1 MTNEAFARIKID
13 QLLKDTDWRLTD
25 GISVRYE
32 YPLDD
37 GGRADYVLFDRQG
50 RALAALESK
59 STRAYLAAGEADGPA
74 LCGPAWLASL
84 GHRRRRHTL
93 CLPAISSTFH
103 HQLAR
108 HRNRRLG
115 VALALGELQPPRL
128 DRGLSAVALQHDGRC
143 LVERAP
149 HVRVAR
155 LADEALHVDGR
166 AQLSA
171 PRRQAETGGDVA
183 RSAEAAWVVDRGPH
197 RQRGNRANAGHA
209 NEAPATCQSR
219 GQNVHCARAV
229 AFVSKD
235 PWSHRCWPI
244 PARSLCT
251 AIWIAAV
258 AALLTKT
265 ANAETLVHLSRP
277 VWGCVDPNEAAH
289 INDNSNPAKSDPQ
302 WVARTAA
309 DGQCVMLGSVGQWAT
324 LSENYNGLTYVGH
337 RGGIGRTGSFWVPTT
352 ALVIDAKQ
360 STPAVAAPQP
370 TVQTATVKP
379 SIIAVKPS
387 TETTPAPQQAPPLSS
402 PVAAAPEPTPTSSA
416 APSSSPQQS
425 GGSITIWVILGV
437 LFVLGLFGRSKRQK
451 KSAQRKPAKTKGEPP
466 IKPTTGLDFRI
477 HPSSLADA
485 QKLKGKDGTE
495 AVISPKMTRQQATP
509 DEFNKKPSTKSATID
524 FRIHPTSLADAQ
536 KPEAPDSIQTVIAPS
551 DFQVRVES
559 TISQPGKVTLASPNS
574 RSTWHPPG
582 TSVSIAGT
590 TVMDGMLYVGKT
602 GGSYGNYDGCVI
614 DPKLPLGAAAA
625 AEPLGY
631 WPSYQNISPN
641 CRKRYLEWLG
651 RGKRAA
657 DIDIGYV
664 FLYFY
669 GLERR
674 LILEAPPA
682 TEVES
687 LSQEL
692 QRLGSLYSSN
702 GSFNGYSA
710 RLLEAVTFLRD
721 AKSHNSAIFVPDLV
735 VAAGEMPPALK
746 LAIAREV
753 VSGQPLKFELAAAAL
768 IGMRDVWTS
777 HRRVLD
783 RARQPLLQVLRTR
796 FADAFPSGFLVRN
809 RKNSQLAV
817 TYRGATG
824 GLYVDLVVQA
834 GLKGLPDPE
843 TLTWTKL
850 LSLAEGVANE
860 LAPLA
865 KLLAYY
871 PTRAKSL
878 AALVSC
884 PAELRDSIAVDARR
898 WFDALALPAP
908 VPFGLLAKHAIGAES
923 TKWTVRHRRQ
933 ISEAL
938 AAIGCSMEPGPDD
951 AIERLSDE
959 TVVYVI
965 RGVNDGQSREMAV
978 ASAAAMLVANIA
990 KANKAHSTKLEEFW
1004 LSRLPSRL
1012 ALPVSQTER
1021 LRARLAW
1028 YRTSNVAIPKVKRLL
1043 GDATLEERE
1052 LCAWSAT
1059 VATGVTG
1066 NVDKPQIAALE
1077 AIYDALGVARNTLY
1091 TGLHAGVAA
1100 TTNGADEPVEVSNEV
1115 AEFVHPIPP
1124 PPAAKPV
1131 GPDVDRLA
1139 KIRAETESVSAMLAT
1154 IFTEAEAEPEEATP
1168 ASDSPLTG
1176 LDSEH
1181 AALLNKL
1188 VMRPEWVRQEF
1199 EAIAVS
1205 LNLMP
1210 DGALE
1215 AINEWAFDR
1224 YGDALVEDGDPLA
1237 LNLDLLAQDLLAITA
1252 SELK

>member
-1 MTNEAFARIKID
+1 MTNEAFA
-13 QLLKDTDWRLTD
+13 
-25 GISVRYE
+25 
-32 YPLDD
+32 
-37 GGRADYVLFDRQG
+37 
-50 RALAALESK
+50 
-59 STRAYLAAGEADGPA
+59 
-74 LCGPAWLASL
+74 
-84 GHRRRRHTL
+84 
-93 CLPAISSTFH
+93 LP
-103 HQLAR
+103 
-108 HRNRRLG
+108 
-115 VALALGELQPPRL
+115 
-128 DRGLSAVALQHDGRC
+128 C
-143 LVERAP
+143 
-149 HVRVAR
+149 
-155 LADEALHVDGR
+155 
-166 AQLSA
+166 
-171 PRRQAETGGDVA
+171 
-183 RSAEAAWVVDRGPH
+183 
-197 RQRGNRANAGHA
+197 
-209 NEAPATCQSR
+209 
-219 GQNVHCARAV
+219 
-229 AFVSKD
+229 
-235 PWSHRCWPI
+235 SHRCWSI

-251 AIWIAAV
+251 AIWVATV

-265 ANAETLVHLSRP
+265 AHAETLVNLSRP
-277 VWGCVDPNEAAH
+277 VWGCVDPNEAAR

-309 DGQCVMLGSVGQWAT
+309 DGQCVKLGSVGQWAT

-337 RGGIGRTGSFWVPTT
+337 RGGDGRTGSFWVPTT

-360 STPAVAAPQP
+360 STPAVVAPQAA
-370 TVQTATVKP
+370 VQTPTAKQP
-379 SIIAVKPS
+379 IIAVKPP
-387 TETTPAPQQAPPLSS
+387 TETTPAPQQAAPVSL
-402 PVAAAPEPTPTSSA
+402 PVAASREPALTSSA

-425 GGSITIWVILGV
+425 GGSITIWVILSV
-437 LFVLGLFGRSKRQK
+437 LFVLGLFGRSKNQK
-451 KSAQRKPAKTKGEPP
+451 RSAQRKTTKTKGEPST
-466 IKPTTGLDFRI
+466 KPTTSLANRI
-477 HPSSLADA
+477 HQS
-485 QKLKGKDGTE
+485 
-495 AVISPKMTRQQATP
+495 
-509 DEFNKKPSTKSATID
+509 
-524 FRIHPTSLADAQ
+524 SLADAQ
-536 KPEAPDSIQTVIAPS
+536 KPEASTRTQTVIAPS
-551 DFQVRVES
+551 NFQVRVES

-602 GGSYGNYDGCVI
+602 DGSYGSCDGCVI

-692 QRLGSLYSSN
+692 QRLRSLYSSN

-721 AKSHNSAIFVPDLV
+721 AKSHNSAIFVPDLA

-753 VSGQPLKFELAAAAL
+753 VSGHPLKFELAAAAL
-768 IGMRDVWTS
+768 IGMRDVRTS
-777 HRRVLD
+777 HRQVLD
-783 RARQPLLQVLRTR
+783 HARQPLLQVLRTR
-796 FADAFPSGFLVRN
+796 FAAAFPSGFLLRN
-809 RKNSQLAV
+809 RKDSQLAV

-938 AAIGCSMEPGPDD
+938 AAIGCSMEPGLDD

-1012 ALPVSQTER
+1012 ALPASQTER

-1043 GDATLEERE
+1043 GDATLEERK

-1077 AIYDALGVARNTLY
+1077 AIYDALGVARSTLY

-1100 TTNGADEPVEVSNEV
+1100 ATNGADEPVEVSNEV

-1124 PPAAKPV
+1124 APAAKPV

-1188 VMRPEWVRQEF
+1188 VTRPEWVRQEF

-1215 AINEWAFDR
+1215 VINEWAFDR